1 MGVKVGENPVDIL
14 NRTDIP
20 IPTVASRVRD
30 TDKEDESREET
41 IAANAKVMKSI
52 IGYLKWMT

>member
-20 IPTVASRVRD
+20 IPISYFNQMGLYGVGMYVLGFR
-30 TDKEDESREET
+30 K
-41 IAANAKVMKSI
+41 
-52 IGYLKWMT
+52 